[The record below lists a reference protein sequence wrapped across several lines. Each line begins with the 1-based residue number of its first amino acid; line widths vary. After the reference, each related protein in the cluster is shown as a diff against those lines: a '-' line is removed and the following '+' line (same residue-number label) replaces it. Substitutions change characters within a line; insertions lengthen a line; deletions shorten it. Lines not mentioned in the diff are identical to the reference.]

1 LDIGNP
7 RPPFTGRLVGGSN
20 GKIKIFLGTAMFG
33 RNWKDRSALIA
44 LVVMWIT
51 LIMVPATWLLVI
63 SLKLA
68 GLSSSDAT
76 GWVQAIGS
84 ILAIIAAGCF
94 PLLHSKISSRNR
106 EEQLTGTLRV
116 LMTETLE
123 KLWQLS
129 AVFAKFEEE
138 VVEMREYLRHQ
149 RERQWRGLIA
159 AIEQIPIA
167 ELPSR
172 NVSDVGH
179 LRDAAEFGSYVA
191 GCLPDWVQHGSS
203 LQNVVQ
209 ALRGK
214 RDMLMASRA
223 TMPQSGISDPNWD
236 WVTRLQDY
244 EAKRAEPEV
253 ITWNMIKVYR
263 RYAWRE
269 TWGEIPIGFRLQYH
283 FPSGDI
289 VTGEERF
296 FAWVRPGDLDNYI
309 NSDIEEIIK
318 WDIARRQTVQ
328 P

>member
-1 LDIGNP
+1 
-7 RPPFTGRLVGGSN
+7 
-20 GKIKIFLGTAMFG
+20 MFG
-33 RNWKDRSALIA
+33 RNWKERSALIA
-44 LVVMWIT
+44 IVVMWIT
-51 LIMVPATWLLVI
+51 LIIIPSTWLLVI
-63 SLKLA
+63 SLNWV
-68 GLSSSDAT
+68 GLSGSDAT

-94 PLLHSKISSRNR
+94 PLFHSKISSRKR

-129 AVFAKFEEE
+129 ALFAKFEEE
-138 VVEMREYLRHQ
+138 VVEMRDYLRHQ

-167 ELPSR
+167 ELPSH

-191 GCLPDWVQHGSS
+191 GCLADWVQHGSS

-209 ALRGK
+209 ALRVK
-214 RDMLMASRA
+214 RDALMSSRA
-223 TMPQSGISDPNWD
+223 AIPQSGITDPNWD
-236 WVTRLQDY
+236 WVIRLQNY
-244 EAKRAEPEV
+244 EVERAEPEV
-253 ITWNMIKVYR
+253 ITRNMIKVYR
-263 RYAWRE
+263 RYAWRS
-269 TWGEIPIGFRLQYH
+269 TWGDIPIGFRLQYH
-283 FPSGDI
+283 FPNGDI
-289 VTGEERF
+289 VTSNERF
-296 FAWVRPGDLDNYI
+296 FGWVGPGDLDNYI
-309 NSDIEEIIK
+309 DSDIREIIK